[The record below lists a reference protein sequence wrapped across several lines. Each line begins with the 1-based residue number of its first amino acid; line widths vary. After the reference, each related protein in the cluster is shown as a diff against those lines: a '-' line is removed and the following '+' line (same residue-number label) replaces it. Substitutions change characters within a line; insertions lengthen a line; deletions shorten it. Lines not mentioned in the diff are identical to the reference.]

1 MSSSATVVDGKV
13 TNLTSGTTSTA
24 SSTSSTSSSDSTTL
38 DKQAFLQLLVAQ
50 MKYQD
55 PLEPTSNTEYVSQLA
70 QFSSLEEMQNM
81 SNSVDLQRAT
91 SLVGSLVTVSSTDS
105 TTGETSEVTGK
116 VDYVTQSG
124 SKTYLSINDSKYEL
138 STLEKVWDTDYADAY
153 SLAYTWSQAYSE
165 LPDVDSLTAD
175 NASKYTTAIQN
186 LEDTYNK
193 MTTYQKTFI
202 SSTMTSGLSDYV
214 AKMAKLGI
222 TINTD
227 SSTSTSDSDTDTD
240 SDDTTTA

>member
-1 MSSSATVVDGKV
+1 MSSTATVVDGKV

>member
-1 MSSSATVVDGKV
+1 MSSTATVVDGKI